1 MEERERHRIALQAE
15 LDGAKAQRE
24 RNRLGQFATPPQLAR
39 AMLRRAAEL
48 LEGSFLA
55 RGAPSRSPAE
65 GSAPVRFLDPAI
77 GTGAFYSALLEV
89 FGEDRVQAAVGY
101 EVDPH
106 YGLPATELW
115 AGTGIDLRLE
125 DFTRASPPPTAGRF
139 DLLICNPPYV
149 RHHHLAADE
158 KQRLKARARRAS
170 EIELGG
176 LAGLYCYFMGLAH
189 EWLADGGLAG
199 WLIPSEFMDV
209 VYGGPVK
216 RYLLE
221 KTTLLYIHRFDHE
234 EAQFPDALVSSA
246 VVWYRKQPS
255 AASHRVAFSYGG
267 TLAQPAA
274 NRSVRALALRGTKKW
289 TQYPKR
295 AEPGVVTDRPRL
307 SAFFG
312 IRRGQVTGDNGFFIL
327 TAAEAAQRGLPTS
340 FLRPLLPSLRH
351 LATDEVETDQ
361 HGYPVLDRRL
371 FLLDC
376 RLPEDVV
383 RERHPALW
391 RYLQEGR
398 ASGVAER
405 YLCRNR
411 NPWYV
416 QERRPPA
423 LFACTYIGRRNGKA
437 GGPFRFILN
446 HSQATAANVYLLMYP
461 HPAAASALRDEPA
474 LAQQVWQALRNIPSD
489 DLLAEGRMYGGGLHK
504 IEPRELG
511 NVPAPELAKLLPPDP
526 VGNSHALGVPATAQ
540 PDMFG

>member
-1 MEERERHRIALQAE
+1 
-15 LDGAKAQRE
+15 
-24 RNRLGQFATPPQLAR
+24 
-39 AMLRRAAEL
+39 MLRQAAEL
-48 LEGSFLA
+48 LEGSFLRGGTPSRSPAEGSFLA
-55 RGAPSRSPAE
+55 RGAPSRPPAE
-65 GSAPVRFLDPAI
+65 GSGRVRFLDPAI

-115 AGTGIDLRLE
+115 AGTGLDLRLE
-125 DFTRASPPPTAGRF
+125 DFVRASPAPADDRF

-158 KQRLKARARRAS
+158 KRRLKARVQQAS
-170 EIELGG
+170 GLQLGG

-209 VYGGPVK
+209 VYGGPVQ

-221 KTTLLYIHRFDHE
+221 KTTLLRIHRFDHE

-246 VVWYRKQPS
+246 VVWYRKQPP
-255 AASHRVAFSYGG
+255 AAGHRVAFSYGG

-274 NRSVRALALRGTKKW
+274 NLSVTTLALRRTKKW

-295 AEPGVVTDRPRL
+295 AEPGVVTDRPQL
-307 SAFFG
+307 SAFFA

-327 TAAEAAQRGLPTS
+327 TAAEAARRGLPMS
-340 FLRPLLPSLRH
+340 LLRPLLPSPRH
-351 LATDEVETDQ
+351 LATDEVEADQ
-361 HGYPVLDRRL
+361 HGHPVLDRRL

-391 RYLQEGR
+391 RYFQEGR
-398 ASGVAER
+398 TCGVAER

-423 LFACTYIGRRNGKA
+423 PFACTYIGRRNGRA
-437 GGPFRFILN
+437 GSPFRFILN

-474 LAQQVWQALRNIPSD
+474 LVQEVWQALRNIPPD

-511 NVPAPELAKLLPPDP
+511 NVPAPELAKLLPPAP
-526 VGNSHALGVPATAQ
+526 VGNSHSLRVPAAQ